1 MKFTLGT
8 AAKEVNKAKST
19 LSRDIKNGRISADK
33 QLNGSYLIDAS
44 ELFRVYPKCSSYN
57 SNGTVVKEQSATL
70 KEHQMKIEFLERILR
85 EKEEMISE
93 LKEEKA
99 RLLGLVEKQTN
110 LLEHHQSKKP
120 FWKVF

>member
-19 LSRDIKNGRISADK
+19 LSRDIKSGRISAEK
-33 QLNGSYLIDAS
+33 QSNGSYVIDAS
-44 ELFRVYPKCSSYN
+44 ELFRVYPKGSIKNSSE
-57 SNGTVVKEQSATL
+57 TVVKEQSATL
-70 KEHQMKIEFLERILR
+70 REHQIRIEFLEKILR
-85 EKEEMISE
+85 EKEELISE

-110 LLEHHQSKKP
+110 LLEHHQTKKP

>member
-8 AAKEVNKAKST
+8 AAKEVKKAKST
-19 LSRDIKNGRISADK
+19 LSRDIKSGRISAEK
-33 QLNGSYLIDAS
+33 QTNGSYLIDAS
-44 ELFRVYPKCSSYN
+44 ELFRVYPKGSIKN
-57 SNGTVVKEQSATL
+57 SRETVVKEQLVTSR
-70 KEHQMKIEFLERILR
+70 EHQIKIEFLEKILR
-85 EKEEMISE
+85 EKEGIILE

-110 LLEHHQSKKP
+110 FLEHYQTKKP

>member
-19 LSRDIKNGRISADK
+19 LSRDIKSGRISAEK
-33 QLNGSYLIDAS
+33 QSNGSYVIDAS
-44 ELFRVYPKCSSYN
+44 ELFRVYPKRSIKNSSE
-57 SNGTVVKEQSATL
+57 TVVKEQSETL
-70 KEHQMKIEFLERILR
+70 REHQIRIEFLEKILR
-85 EKEEMISE
+85 EKEELISE

>member
-19 LSRDIKNGRISADK
+19 LSRDIKSGRISAEK
-33 QLNGSYLIDAS
+33 QSNGSYVIDAS
-44 ELFRVYPKCSSYN
+44 ELFRVYPKRSIKNSSE
-57 SNGTVVKEQSATL
+57 TVVKEQSETL
-70 KEHQMKIEFLERILR
+70 REHQIRIEFLEKMLR
-85 EKEEMISE
+85 EKEELISE
-93 LKEEKA
+93 IKEEKA

-110 LLEHHQSKKP
+110 LLEHHQHKKP